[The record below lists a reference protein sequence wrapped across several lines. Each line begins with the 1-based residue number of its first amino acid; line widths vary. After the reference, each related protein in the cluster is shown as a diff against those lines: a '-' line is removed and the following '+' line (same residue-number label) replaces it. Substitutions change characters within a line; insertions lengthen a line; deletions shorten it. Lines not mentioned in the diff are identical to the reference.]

1 MNSKGIAVISVIV
14 ISVVGIAYMS
24 STQQFEESMT
34 PSIESDLSVD
44 HDASLSL
51 TYPDSPTV
59 SHSNF
64 VEGSDVVV
72 TVDEDGKKQ
81 YVIEVGDAPIIQ
93 E

>member
-1 MNSKGIAVISVIV
+1 MNSKGIVVISVIV
-14 ISVVGIAYMS
+14 ISIAGIAYMS

-34 PSIESDLSVD
+34 PSLESSLSVD
-44 HDASLSL
+44 HDTSLSL
-51 TYPDSPTV
+51 TYPDSPAV
-59 SHSNF
+59 SHSNL

-81 YVIEVGDAPIIQ
+81 YIIEVGDAPIIQ